1 MLFNDIHDLRDLSP
15 NSVKDISD
23 LNYSTPLTHRYSKLM
38 LWGISAILLSSCA
51 NLNSSGGNQTSSPSQ
66 SSFSVQSTGSTEAMT
81 QTESIN
87 PDSLQAFLE
96 MVSKNHQIPLNE
108 LKLAFDDAKVIPS
121 IKKLVAPP
129 PSGFQKNWKVYR
141 SRFIEPRRL
150 AAGQKFWSTH
160 RSFIDKT
167 EKETG
172 IPAEIIV
179 SIIGVETIYG
189 RHMGTF
195 SVRDSLSTL
204 GFNYPSAPNKT
215 ARETLFKNQLE
226 DLILLCWAENRQAKP
241 FKACLNQTGSYAGA
255 IGLPQF
261 MPGSIRR
268 FAVDGDKDGKIDLRN
283 SPEDAIASVANF
295 LVVHGWVKDEPIYF
309 EIENNQAAQENAMR
323 LADGEP
329 KAKLQL
335 GDLVKQ
341 GLLKQSSLPD
351 PTPSLIVDLPS
362 PGINGGTDVRYVIGL
377 RNFLAICD
385 YNRSFFYAQSVAE
398 FAEALEDVR
407 PSGDVA
413 KKANKKPKKAVKKS
427 NSSNTSSGK
436 SSNKPNSR

>member
-1 MLFNDIHDLRDLSP
+1 MIRVIKYCFNDIHEPILNSTQNIP
-15 NSVKDISD
+15 N
-23 LNYSTPLTHRYSKLM
+23 LNKPMQLTRRFSKLM
-38 LWGISAILLSSCA
+38 IGGFFAIFLSACA
-51 NLNSSGGNQTSSPSQ
+51 NLKSGDTIPSVQPSQ
-66 SSFSVQSTGSTEAMT
+66 NGTSAEIISQA
-81 QTESIN
+81 ESIN
-87 PDSLQAFLE
+87 PDSLQDFLQ
-96 MVSKNHQIPLNE
+96 MVSKNHQIPLVD
-108 LKLAFDDAKVIPS
+108 LKRAFEDTKAIPS
-121 IKKLVAPP
+121 IKKLVMPAPP
-129 PSGFQKNWKVYR
+129 GFQKNWKVYR

-150 AAGQKFWSTH
+150 DAGQKFWSTH
-160 RSFIDKT
+160 RSFIEKT

-172 IPAEIIV
+172 VPAEIIV

-189 RHMGTF
+189 RHMGNF
-195 SVRDSLSTL
+195 SVRDTLSTL
-204 GFNYPSAPNKT
+204 GFDYPKAPNKL

-226 DLILLCWAENRQAKP
+226 DLILLCWTENRQAKP
-241 FKACLNQTGSYAGA
+241 FKTCLNQTGSFAGA

-309 EIENNQAAQENAMR
+309 EIENNQVAQDNALR

-329 KAKLQL
+329 KAKLEL
-335 GDLVKQ
+335 GDLIKQ
-341 GLLKQSSLPD
+341 GLLKQSSLPAN
-351 PTPSLIVDLPS
+351 TPSLIVDLPS

-407 PSGDVA
+407 PVGDVA
-413 KKANKKPKKAVKKS
+413 KKATKKPKNNKKTAKKS
-427 NSSNTSSGK
+427 N
-436 SSNKPNSR
+436 KPANQ

>member
-1 MLFNDIHDLRDLSP
+1 MISGIAAIFLS
-15 NSVKDISD
+15 
-23 LNYSTPLTHRYSKLM
+23 
-38 LWGISAILLSSCA
+38 ACA
-51 NLNSSGGNQTSSPSQ
+51 SLNSDVSTQSSAPSQ
-66 SSFSVQSTGSTEAMT
+66 KSIAAPEVISQE
-81 QTESIN
+81 ESIN
-87 PDSLQAFLE
+87 VDSLQTFLE
-96 MVSKNHQIPLNE
+96 MVSKKHQIPLND
-108 LKLAFDDAKVIPS
+108 LKLAFDDTKALPS
-121 IKKLVAPP
+121 IKKLVMPP
-129 PSGFQKNWKVYR
+129 PPGFQKNWRVYR
-141 SRFIEPRRL
+141 SRFVEPRRL
-150 AAGQKFWSTH
+150 AAGQKFWATH
-160 RSFIDKT
+160 RSFIEKT

-189 RHMGTF
+189 RHMGNF
-195 SVRDSLSTL
+195 SVRDTLSTL
-204 GFNYPSAPNKT
+204 GFDYPKAPNKL

-226 DLILLCWAENRQAKP
+226 DLILLCWTENSQAKP
-241 FKACLNQTGSYAGA
+241 FKTCLNQTGSFAGA

-309 EIENNQAAQENAMR
+309 EIESNQTAQDNAAR

-335 GDLVKQ
+335 GDLIKQ
-341 GLLKQSSLPD
+341 GLLKQSSLPAS
-351 PTPSLIVDLPS
+351 TPSLIVDLPS
-362 PGINGGTDVRYVIGL
+362 PGNNGGTDVRYVIGL

-398 FAEALEDVR
+398 FAEALDDVR
-407 PSGDVA
+407 PASDVA
-413 KKANKKPKKAVKKS
+413 KKATKKPKNTKKTVKK
-427 NSSNTSSGK
+427 TT
-436 SSNKPNSR
+436 KPVSQ

>member
-1 MLFNDIHDLRDLSP
+1 MIRVIKYCFNDIYEPILNSTQNIP
-15 NSVKDISD
+15 N
-23 LNYSTPLTHRYSKLM
+23 LNKPMQLTRRFSKLM
-38 LWGISAILLSSCA
+38 IGGFFAIFLSACA
-51 NLNSSGGNQTSSPSQ
+51 NLKSGDTIPSVQPSQ
-66 SSFSVQSTGSTEAMT
+66 NGTSAEIISQA
-81 QTESIN
+81 ESIN
-87 PDSLQAFLE
+87 PDSLQDFLQ
-96 MVSKNHQIPLNE
+96 MVSKNHQIPLVD
-108 LKLAFDDAKVIPS
+108 LKRAFEDTKAIPS
-121 IKKLVAPP
+121 IKKLVMPAPP
-129 PSGFQKNWKVYR
+129 GFQKNWKVYR

-150 AAGQKFWSTH
+150 DAGQKFWSTH
-160 RSFIDKT
+160 RSFIEKT

-172 IPAEIIV
+172 VPAEIIV

-189 RHMGTF
+189 RHMGNF
-195 SVRDSLSTL
+195 SVRDTLSTL
-204 GFNYPSAPNKT
+204 GFDYPKAPNKL

-226 DLILLCWAENRQAKP
+226 DLILLCWTENRQAKP
-241 FKACLNQTGSYAGA
+241 FKTCLNQTGSFAGA

-309 EIENNQAAQENAMR
+309 EIENNQVAQDNALR

-329 KAKLQL
+329 KAKLEL
-335 GDLVKQ
+335 GDLIKQ
-341 GLLKQSSLPD
+341 GLLKQSSLPAN
-351 PTPSLIVDLPS
+351 TPSLIVDLPS

-407 PSGDVA
+407 PVGDVA
-413 KKANKKPKKAVKKS
+413 KKATKKPKNNKKTAKKS
-427 NSSNTSSGK
+427 N
-436 SSNKPNSR
+436 KPANQ

>member
-1 MLFNDIHDLRDLSP
+1 
-15 NSVKDISD
+15 
-23 LNYSTPLTHRYSKLM
+23 
-38 LWGISAILLSSCA
+38 LSSCA
-51 NLNSSGGNQTSSPSQ
+51 NLNSGNSGQSATPNQGASSA
-66 SSFSVQSTGSTEAMT
+66 EIMT
-81 QTESIN
+81 QSEIIN
-87 PDSLQAFLE
+87 PDSLQTFLE
-96 MVSKNHQIPLNE
+96 MVSKNHQIPMSD
-108 LKLAFDDAKVIPS
+108 LKRAFDDTKAIPS
-121 IKKLVAPP
+121 IKKLVMPP
-129 PSGFQKNWKVYR
+129 PPGFQKNWKVYR
-141 SRFIEPRRL
+141 SRFVEPRRL

-160 RSFIDKT
+160 HSFIEKT

-172 IPAEIIV
+172 VPAEIIV
-179 SIIGVETIYG
+179 AIIGVETIYG
-189 RHMGTF
+189 RHMGGF

-204 GFNYPSAPNKT
+204 GFDYPNAPNKV

-268 FAVDGDKDGKIDLRN
+268 FAVDGNRDGKIDLRN

-295 LVVHGWVKDEPIYF
+295 LKVHGWVQDEPIYL
-309 EIENNQAAQENAMR
+309 EIDSTQTAQENATR

-335 GDLVKQ
+335 GDLINQ
-341 GLLKQSSLPD
+341 GLMKQSSLPGN
-351 PTPSLIVDLPS
+351 TPSLIIDLPS
-362 PGINGGTDVRYVIGL
+362 PANNGGTDVRYVIGL

-398 FAEALEDVR
+398 FAEALDD
-407 PSGDVA
+407 PKPASDVA
-413 KKANKKPKKAVKKS
+413 KKSNKKPKKAVKKN
-427 NSSNTSSGK
+427 NSTGTSGSK
-436 SSNKPNSR
+436 SSNKSVSR

>member
-1 MLFNDIHDLRDLSP
+1 MLGG
-15 NSVKDISD
+15 V
-23 LNYSTPLTHRYSKLM
+23 
-38 LWGISAILLSSCA
+38 SAIFLSSCA
-51 NLNSSGGNQTSSPSQ
+51 NLNSGSSGQSATPNQSASSA
-66 SSFSVQSTGSTEAMT
+66 EIMT
-81 QTESIN
+81 QAETIN

-96 MVSKNHQIPLNE
+96 MVSKNHQIPMSD
-108 LKLAFDDAKVIPS
+108 LKRAFDDTKAIPS
-121 IKKLVAPP
+121 IKKLVMPP
-129 PSGFQKNWKVYR
+129 PPGFQKNWKVYR
-141 SRFIEPRRL
+141 SRFVEPRRL

-160 RSFIDKT
+160 HSFIEKT

-172 IPAEIIV
+172 VPAEIIV

-204 GFNYPSAPNKT
+204 GFDYPNAPNKV

-268 FAVDGDKDGKIDLRN
+268 FAVDGNKDGKIDLRN

-295 LVVHGWVKDEPIYF
+295 LKVHGWVPDEPIYL
-309 EIENNQAAQENAMR
+309 EIESTQIAQENATR

-335 GDLVKQ
+335 GDLINQ
-341 GLLKQSSLPD
+341 GLMKQSSLPGS
-351 PTPSLIVDLPS
+351 TPSLIVDLPS
-362 PGINGGTDVRYVIGL
+362 PANNGGTDVRYVIGL

-398 FAEALEDVR
+398 FAEALNDPR
-407 PSGDVA
+407 PASDVA
-413 KKANKKPKKAVKKS
+413 KKTKKKSNKAVKKS
-427 NSSNTSSGK
+427 NSTGTSGSKSNNK
-436 SSNKPNSR
+436 SVSR

>member
-1 MLFNDIHDLRDLSP
+1 MFKIVASSLF
-15 NSVKDISD
+15 
-23 LNYSTPLTHRYSKLM
+23 
-38 LWGISAILLSSCA
+38 AILLSSCA
-51 NLNSSGGNQTSSPSQ
+51 SLNDGKSSQPSAPIQGVNLAENMSQ
-66 SSFSVQSTGSTEAMT
+66 A
-81 QTESIN
+81 ESIN
-87 PDSLQAFLE
+87 PDSLQDFLQ
-96 MVSKNHQIPLNE
+96 MVSKNHQIPMVD
-108 LKLAFDDAKVIPS
+108 LKRAFEDTKAIPS
-121 IKKLVAPP
+121 IKKLVMPAPP
-129 PSGFQKNWKVYR
+129 GFQKNWKVYR

-150 AAGQKFWSTH
+150 DAGQKFWSTH
-160 RSFIDKT
+160 RSFIEKT

-172 IPAEIIV
+172 VPAEIIV

-189 RHMGTF
+189 RHMGNF
-195 SVRDSLSTL
+195 SVRDTLSTL
-204 GFNYPSAPNKT
+204 GFDYPKAPNKL

-241 FKACLNQTGSYAGA
+241 FKTCLNQTGSFAGA

-283 SPEDAIASVANF
+283 SPQDAIASVANF

-309 EIENNQAAQENAMR
+309 EIENNQVAQDNALR

-329 KAKLQL
+329 KAKLEL
-335 GDLVKQ
+335 GDLIKQ
-341 GLLKQSSLPD
+341 GLLKQSSLPAN
-351 PTPSLIVDLPS
+351 TPSLIVDLPS

-398 FAEALEDVR
+398 FAEALEDAR
-407 PSGDVA
+407 PVGDVA
-413 KKANKKPKKAVKKS
+413 KKATKKPKNNKKTAKKS
-427 NSSNTSSGK
+427 N
-436 SSNKPNSR
+436 KPANQ

>member
-1 MLFNDIHDLRDLSP
+1 
-15 NSVKDISD
+15 
-23 LNYSTPLTHRYSKLM
+23 
-38 LWGISAILLSSCA
+38 
-51 NLNSSGGNQTSSPSQ
+51 
-66 SSFSVQSTGSTEAMT
+66 MT
-81 QTESIN
+81 QSEIIN
-87 PDSLQAFLE
+87 PDSLQTFLE
-96 MVSKNHQIPLNE
+96 IVSKNHQIPMSD
-108 LKLAFDDAKVIPS
+108 LKRAFDDTKAIPS
-121 IKKLVAPP
+121 IKKLVMPP
-129 PSGFQKNWKVYR
+129 PPGFQKNWKVYR
-141 SRFIEPRRL
+141 SRFVEPRRL

-160 RSFIDKT
+160 HSFIEKT

-172 IPAEIIV
+172 VPAEIIV
-179 SIIGVETIYG
+179 AIIGVETIYG
-189 RHMGTF
+189 RHMGGF

-204 GFNYPSAPNKT
+204 GFDYPNAPNKV

-268 FAVDGDKDGKIDLRN
+268 FAVDGNKDGKIDLRN

-295 LVVHGWVKDEPIYF
+295 LKVHGWVQDEPIYL
-309 EIENNQAAQENAMR
+309 EIESTQTAQENATR

-335 GDLVKQ
+335 GDLINQ
-341 GLLKQSSLPD
+341 GLIKQSSLPGN
-351 PTPSLIVDLPS
+351 TPSLIVDLPS
-362 PGINGGTDVRYVIGL
+362 PTNNGGTDVRYVIGL

-398 FAEALEDVR
+398 FAEALDD
-407 PSGDVA
+407 PKPAGDVA
-413 KKANKKPKKAVKKS
+413 KKSNKKPKKAVKKN
-427 NSSNTSSGK
+427 NSTGTSSSK
-436 SSNKPNSR
+436 SSNKSVSR

>member
-1 MLFNDIHDLRDLSP
+1 MLA
-15 NSVKDISD
+15 
-23 LNYSTPLTHRYSKLM
+23 
-38 LWGISAILLSSCA
+38 GISAILLASCA
-51 NLNSSGGNQTSSPSQ
+51 NLNSKSSGQSDSSN
-66 SSFSVQSTGSTEAMT
+66 QSTNSAENMS

-96 MVSKNHQIPLNE
+96 TVSKNHQIPMND
-108 LKLAFDDAKVIPS
+108 LKRAFDDTKAIPS
-121 IKKLVAPP
+121 IKKLVMPP
-129 PSGFQKNWKVYR
+129 PPGFQKNWKVYR
-141 SRFIEPRRL
+141 SRFVEPRRL
-150 AAGQKFWSTH
+150 AAGQKFWSNH
-160 RSFIDKT
+160 RSFIEKT

-172 IPAEIIV
+172 VPAEIIV

-204 GFNYPSAPNKT
+204 GFDYPNAPNKV

-268 FAVDGDKDGKIDLRN
+268 FAVDGNKDGKIDLRN

-295 LVVHGWVKDEPIYF
+295 LKVHGWVQDEPIYL
-309 EIENNQAAQENAMR
+309 EIENTQTAQDNATR

-335 GDLVKQ
+335 GDLINQ
-341 GLLKQSSLPD
+341 ELIKQSSLPAN
-351 PTPSLIVDLPS
+351 TPSLIVDLPS
-362 PGINGGTDVRYVIGL
+362 PANNGGTDIRYVIGL

-398 FAEALEDVR
+398 FAEALEDLR
-407 PSGDVA
+407 PAGDIA
-413 KKANKKPKKAVKKS
+413 KKATKKPKNNKKIA
-427 NSSNTSSGK
+427 K
-436 SSNKPNSR
+436 KK

>member
-1 MLFNDIHDLRDLSP
+1 MFKMMASSLL
-15 NSVKDISD
+15 
-23 LNYSTPLTHRYSKLM
+23 
-38 LWGISAILLSSCA
+38 AILLSSCA
-51 NLNSSGGNQTSSPSQ
+51 NLNDGRSSQPPAPSQ
-66 SSFSVQSTGSTEAMT
+66 SVSLVENMSQS
-81 QTESIN
+81 ESIN
-87 PDSLQAFLE
+87 TDSLQAFLE
-96 MVSKNHQIPLNE
+96 MVSKNHQIPMADLRR
-108 LKLAFDDAKVIPS
+108 AFEDTKAIPS
-121 IKKLVAPP
+121 IKKLVMPP
-129 PSGFQKNWKVYR
+129 PPGFQKNWKVYR
-141 SRFIEPRRL
+141 SRFVEPRRL
-150 AAGQKFWSTH
+150 AAGQKFWTTH
-160 RSFIDKT
+160 RSFIEKT

-189 RHMGTF
+189 RHMGGF

-204 GFNYPSAPNKT
+204 GFDYPNAPNKT

-241 FKACLNQTGSYAGA
+241 FKTCLNQTGSYAGA

-268 FAVDGDKDGKIDLRN
+268 FAVDGDKDGKIDLRS

-295 LVVHGWVKDEPIYF
+295 LKVHGWVQDEPIYF
-309 EIENNQAAQENAMR
+309 EIEGNQSAQDTAAR

-335 GDLVKQ
+335 GDLINQ
-341 GLLKQSSLPD
+341 GLLKQSSLPAS
-351 PTPSLIVDLPS
+351 TPSLIVDLPS
-362 PGINGGTDVRYVIGL
+362 PGNNGGTDVRYVIGL

-398 FAEALEDVR
+398 FAEALDDVR
-407 PSGDVA
+407 PTGDVA
-413 KKANKKPKKAVKKS
+413 KKATKKPKKAKKTAKKV
-427 NSSNTSSGK
+427 NSI
-436 SSNKPNSR
+436 

>member
-1 MLFNDIHDLRDLSP
+1 MIGGFFAIFLS
-15 NSVKDISD
+15 
-23 LNYSTPLTHRYSKLM
+23 
-38 LWGISAILLSSCA
+38 ACA
-51 NLNSSGGNQTSSPSQ
+51 NLKSGDTIPSVQPSQ
-66 SSFSVQSTGSTEAMT
+66 NGTSAEIISQA
-81 QTESIN
+81 ESIN
-87 PDSLQAFLE
+87 PDSLQDFLQ
-96 MVSKNHQIPLNE
+96 MVSKNHQIPLVD
-108 LKLAFDDAKVIPS
+108 LKRAFEDTKAIPS
-121 IKKLVAPP
+121 IKKLVMPAPP
-129 PSGFQKNWKVYR
+129 GFQKNWKVYR

-150 AAGQKFWSTH
+150 DAGQKFWSTH
-160 RSFIDKT
+160 RSFIEKT

-172 IPAEIIV
+172 VPAEIIV
-179 SIIGVETIYG
+179 SIIGVETIYC
-189 RHMGTF
+189 RHIGNF
-195 SVRDSLSTL
+195 SVRDTLSTL
-204 GFNYPSAPNKT
+204 GFDYPKAPNKL

-226 DLILLCWAENRQAKP
+226 DLILLCWTENRQAKP
-241 FKACLNQTGSYAGA
+241 FKTCLNQTGSFAGA

-309 EIENNQAAQENAMR
+309 EIENNQVAQDNALR

-329 KAKLQL
+329 KAKLEL
-335 GDLVKQ
+335 GDLIKQ
-341 GLLKQSSLPD
+341 GLLKQSSLPAN
-351 PTPSLIVDLPS
+351 TPSLIVDLPS

-407 PSGDVA
+407 PVGDVA
-413 KKANKKPKKAVKKS
+413 KKATKKPKNNKKTAKKS
-427 NSSNTSSGK
+427 N
-436 SSNKPNSR
+436 KPANQ

>member
-1 MLFNDIHDLRDLSP
+1 LIRVIKYCFNDIHEPILNSTQNIP
-15 NSVKDISD
+15 N
-23 LNYSTPLTHRYSKLM
+23 LNKPMQLTRRFSKLM
-38 LWGISAILLSSCA
+38 IGGFFAIFLSACA
-51 NLNSSGGNQTSSPSQ
+51 NLKSGDTIPSVQPSQ
-66 SSFSVQSTGSTEAMT
+66 NGTSAEIISQA
-81 QTESIN
+81 ESIN
-87 PDSLQAFLE
+87 PDSLQDFLQ
-96 MVSKNHQIPLNE
+96 MVSKNHQIPLVD
-108 LKLAFDDAKVIPS
+108 LKRAFEDTKAIPS
-121 IKKLVAPP
+121 IKKLVMPAPP
-129 PSGFQKNWKVYR
+129 GFQKNWKVYR

-150 AAGQKFWSTH
+150 DAGQKFWSTH
-160 RSFIDKT
+160 RSFIEKT

-172 IPAEIIV
+172 VPAEIIV

-189 RHMGTF
+189 RHMGNF
-195 SVRDSLSTL
+195 SVRDTLSTL
-204 GFNYPSAPNKT
+204 GFDYPKAPNKL

-226 DLILLCWAENRQAKP
+226 DLILLCWTENRQAKP
-241 FKACLNQTGSYAGA
+241 FKTCLNQTGSFAGA

-309 EIENNQAAQENAMR
+309 EIENNQVAQDNALR

-329 KAKLQL
+329 KAKLEL
-335 GDLVKQ
+335 GDLIKQ
-341 GLLKQSSLPD
+341 GLLKQSSLPAN
-351 PTPSLIVDLPS
+351 TPSLIVDLPS

-407 PSGDVA
+407 PVGDVA
-413 KKANKKPKKAVKKS
+413 KKATKKPKNNKKTAKKS
-427 NSSNTSSGK
+427 N
-436 SSNKPNSR
+436 KPANQ